1 MKAKV
6 PVVNRC
12 SECGVLGA
20 PCNCTMRCDFCQ
32 GEGPF
37 ARTFQ
42 VKGGGTLIAT
52 YPNQIVI
59 DDGEWLACVTCEALA
74 EFKDWSHVLD
84 RTVIGTLARFPQLP
98 DTDDT
103 RRVLRE
109 KQAFLLS
116 LVFDQK
122 VSA

>member
-1 MKAKV
+1 MRHATAQ
-6 PVVNRC
+6 
-12 SECGVLGA
+12 CGVI
-20 PCNCTMRCDFCQ
+20 
-32 GEGPF
+32 F
-37 ARTFQ
+37 AKEKDRSPELFRLRA
-42 VKGGGTLIAT
+42 GGTLIAT

-74 EFKDWSHVLD
+74 EFKDWSHLLD